1 MIIGRSRKSGALGQ
15 YGAQSPPPVGREP
28 NSGTTFLGW
37 LFQARR
43 KAVVIGG
50 AAQRWSSPWVVLG
63 WVIPVA
69 SLWIP
74 RRIVIDVWRASAPGR
89 SSRRPTNAGIA
100 T

>member
-1 MIIGRSRKSGALGQ
+1 
-15 YGAQSPPPVGREP
+15 
-28 NSGTTFLGW
+28 
-37 LFQARR
+37 
-43 KAVVIGG
+43 
-50 AAQRWSSPWVVLG
+50 VVLG